1 MGTGIDEC
9 SSATT
14 GPCANRDQLIGTGWF
29 WLPHEPESADGILVM
44 AVVSTENIG
53 LPGAVWFNPP
63 HDLRGPVPAHSV
75 WCHQCQYS
83 SKAALHNSWPVP
95 STEYLSSD
103 VLGILKYQ
111 QYTCHA
117 WGSIPG
123 GQPRACI
130 AGTSQLHVLRQL
142 SSGGPRCACLLNCL
156 RPGTT
161 SITQHSSF
169 LPPPKLVRS
178 TWCESQ

>member
-95 STEYLSSD
+95 STEYLSTD
-103 VLGILKYQ
+103 VLSILKYNIRA
-111 QYTCHA
+111 T
-117 WGSIPG
+117 PG
-123 GQPRACI
+123 ARYRAASHELVLPVQASCMCFASCPV
-130 AGTSQLHVLRQL
+130 AG
-142 SSGGPRCACLLNCL
+142 PAAPACSTACNQA
-156 RPGTT
+156 RPA
-161 SITQHSSF
+161 
-169 LPPPKLVRS
+169 
-178 TWCESQ
+178 